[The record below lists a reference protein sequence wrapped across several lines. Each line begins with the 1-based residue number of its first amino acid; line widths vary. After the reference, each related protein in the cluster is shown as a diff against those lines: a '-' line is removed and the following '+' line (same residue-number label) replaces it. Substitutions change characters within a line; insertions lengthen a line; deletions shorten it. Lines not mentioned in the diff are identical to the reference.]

1 MDYDGFQATVQPD
14 PFDPTSRRTNNVDNT
29 RIKGVEAQ
37 LSTSLGGFSGDVAVS
52 YLDTGYGDF
61 NDTIP
66 PGAIGNPA
74 PIGINLLGRPLNFAP
89 EFSLSGG
96 VAYEIPVGT
105 AYLTPSVRVS
115 HTTEQWVTF
124 FQLPYHRVDERTVV
138 DARLKYAP
146 EDENWRITAYAT
158 NILDELYV
166 SNASQTSDGI
176 GNFMLGAPQ
185 EFGLQLG
192 INF

>member
-1 MDYDGFQATVQPD
+1 
-14 PFDPTSRRTNNVDNT
+14 
-29 RIKGVEAQ
+29 
-37 LSTSLGGFSGDVAVS
+37 
-52 YLDTGYGDF
+52 
-61 NDTIP
+61 
-66 PGAIGNPA
+66 
-74 PIGINLLGRPLNFAP
+74 
-89 EFSLSGG
+89 
-96 VAYEIPVGT
+96 
-105 AYLTPSVRVS
+105 
-115 HTTEQWVTF
+115 
-124 FQLPYHRVDERTVV
+124 VV